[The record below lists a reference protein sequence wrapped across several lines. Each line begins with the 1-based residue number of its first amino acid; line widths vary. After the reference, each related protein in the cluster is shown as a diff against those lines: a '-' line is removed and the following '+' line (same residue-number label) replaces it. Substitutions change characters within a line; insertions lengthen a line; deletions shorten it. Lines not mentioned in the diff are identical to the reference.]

1 MMCRVNFQS
10 VVARVLSLLVLTSLV
25 GWLAG
30 CNTTAGLGEDLE
42 AAGSGLERAAEKNRS
57 Y

>member
-10 VVARVLSLLVLTSLV
+10 VVARVLSLLVLTSLA

>member
-1 MMCRVNFQS
+1 MMRRANLPS
-10 VVARVLSLLVLTSLV
+10 VVARLFSFLVLTSLAA
-25 GWLAG
+25 WLAG

-42 AAGSGLERAAEKNRS
+42 AAGSGLERAAESNKS

>member
-1 MMCRVNFQS
+1 MCRVNS
-10 VVARVLSLLVLTSLV
+10 DAALLAIACVLTVFL
-25 GWLAG
+25 LAG

-42 AAGSGLERAAEKNRS
+42 AAGEAIEGEAQEAKS

>member
-10 VVARVLSLLVLTSLV
+10 VVARVLSFLVLTSLA

-42 AAGSGLERAAEKNRS
+42 AAGSGLERAAERNKS

>member
-1 MMCRVNFQS
+1 MFHWKTTAAMLPIGLIL
-10 VVARVLSLLVLTSLV
+10 AVLA
-25 GWLAG
+25 LAG

-42 AAGSGLERAAEKNRS
+42 AAGSAIDREATETKG

>member
-1 MMCRVNFQS
+1 MMRHVKFQP
-10 VVARVLSLLVLTSLV
+10 VVARVLPFLVLTSLA